1 MLLCDVQDLI
11 ACIDTD
17 FPAGTAL
24 TPLEQER
31 ESHEAFAD
39 ARRRVYIGR
48 EAYFNEISAYMSSHK
63 PHPLVILGESGQ
75 FTSHSSV
82 YYHQSNIYYVYRYQ
96 NTILKSPNK
105 CSAVFV

>member
-1 MLLCDVQDLI
+1 MQLLCAVQDLI

-75 FTSHSSV
+75 FQVTQQWLPSIKPMTAS
-82 YYHQSNIYYVYRYQ
+82 QITQ
-96 NTILKSPNK
+96 PNTCLMY
-105 CSAVFV
+105 